1 MTSHGS
7 SSCEIDHLL
16 SVVPF
21 SSKMAWLDKR
31 SSMNKT
37 KGQVE
42 AEISN
47 ALIQFEKDY
56 KGRGPEETKTIIV
69 EDMILVRLKG
79 VLTPAERQL
88 AKNPE
93 GMNLIKK
100 VRSNL
105 LEQGKGMIIDAVEK
119 ITGLKVL
126 TLHTDISTKTGE
138 RVIIFSLNKNLEA
151 KFVKAGES
159 APIAKKSGECPD
171 P

>member
-21 SSKMAWLDKR
+21 SSKMVWLDKR

-69 EDMILVRLKG
+69 EDMVLVRLKG

-105 LEQGKGMIIDAVEK
+105 IECNVPNCNIEPIIGSDLRQ
-119 ITGLKVL
+119 TQ
-126 TLHTDISTKTGE
+126 TS
-138 RVIIFSLNKNLEA
+138 R
-151 KFVKAGES
+151 
-159 APIAKKSGECPD
+159 CPFWF
-171 P
+171 PC